1 LWHLTK
7 SLIIF
12 FTMLYIAMYWFLCT
26 LDYIATVNRLSSTTT
41 TTTKPF
47 IPKQVW
53 DRLEMKPHKK
63 KKQVQNKSEKEG
75 ENKG

>member
-1 LWHLTK
+1 
-7 SLIIF
+7 
-12 FTMLYIAMYWFLCT
+12 MLYIAMYWFLCT